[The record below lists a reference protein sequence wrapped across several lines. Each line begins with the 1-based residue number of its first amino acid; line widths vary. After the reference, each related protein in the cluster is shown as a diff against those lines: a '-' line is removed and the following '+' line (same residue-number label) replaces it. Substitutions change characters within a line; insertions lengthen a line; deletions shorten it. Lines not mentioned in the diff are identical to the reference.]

1 MNKKL
6 QDELI
11 NFMFLR
17 RPDGSLDVMACLK
30 LWFGKSTATDIEIRT
45 RFGEHVKLA
54 LEGRYAHWRWS
65 PRGCVALMILLD
77 QFPRNIYR
85 HTVDMYAGDAPGRA
99 IVDVGHDWLKV
110 LRPEECLFVPCLIL
124 THQENVKDQQ
134 ACMRFWNK
142 LEPHLP
148 TELHIFRTIFE
159 EHLRIVDLCGNFPHR
174 DHYYGRTTS
183 AVGQK
188 LMDNPGV
195 RFDLPLIAEGGH
207 VRFGHD
213 SKKLWDATEAT
224 FDVVERLDAFVK
236 HKVQRKNTIITD
248 WLTPE
253 KAAECREAF
262 RKFDKDGNGFLD
274 MAELVE
280 VLTATHHTYTRAELQ
295 AAVDTISG
303 KTGSTGLTFE
313 EFSALL
319 QIKMAADMQNRLRAR
334 FQLFDTDNSGDI
346 SYDELR
352 HCLTDLDHLLTTAEL
367 DEMMKRCDADGDGI
381 ITYEEF
387 VAMVPEMMSPE
398 AGGAD
403 QGVWE
408 IVSPVE
414 KSREVGLGLVD
425 VKMAE
430 RVEVRVEE
438 IVE

>member
-1 MNKKL
+1 
-6 QDELI
+6 
-11 NFMFLR
+11 
-17 RPDGSLDVMACLK
+17 
-30 LWFGKSTATDIEIRT
+30 
-45 RFGEHVKLA
+45 
-54 LEGRYAHWRWS
+54 
-65 PRGCVALMILLD
+65 MILVD

-99 IVDVGHDWLKV
+99 IVDVGHDWLKE
-110 LRPEECLFVPCLIL
+110 LKPEECLFVPCLIL
-124 THQENVKDQQ
+124 THRENVADQQ

-236 HKVQRKNTIITD
+236 NRVQRKNTLITD

-262 RKFDKDGNGFLD
+262 RKFDKDGNGFLE
-274 MAELVE
+274 MSELLE
-280 VLTATHHTYTRAELQ
+280 VLAATHRSYTQVELQ
-295 AAVDTISG
+295 AAIDLISG
-303 KTGSTGLTFE
+303 KKNSPGLTFE

-319 QIKMAADMQNRLRAR
+319 QVKLAADTQNRLRAR

-346 SYDELR
+346 SYEELK
-352 HCLTDLDHLLTTAEL
+352 HCLTDMDSLLTTAEL
-367 DEMMKRCDADGDGI
+367 DEMMKRCDVDGDGR

-387 VAMVPEMMSPE
+387 VAMVP
-398 AGGAD
+398 A
-403 QGVWE
+403 V
-408 IVSPVE
+408 VSPVPSSSDSSLWE
-414 KSREVGLGLVD
+414 IMSPVERSKEVAFGWTD
-425 VKMAE
+425 VKQANIEVSVAE
-430 RVEVRVEE
+430 IIE
-438 IVE
+438 

>member
-1 MNKKL
+1 MNKEL
-6 QDELI
+6 QNELI

-17 RPDGSLDVMACLK
+17 REDGSLDVMACLK

-77 QFPRNIYR
+77 QFPRNMYR
-85 HTVDMYAGDAPGRA
+85 HQVDMYAGDAPGRA
-99 IVDVGHDWLKV
+99 IVDAGHDWLKV
-110 LRPEECLFVPCLIL
+110 LKPEECLFVPCLIL

-134 ACMRFWNK
+134 ACMRFWSK

-174 DHYYGRTTS
+174 DHYYGRKTS
-183 AVGQK
+183 AIGQK
-188 LMDNPGV
+188 LMDTPGV

-236 HKVQRKNTIITD
+236 NKVKRKNTIITD

-274 MAELVE
+274 MNELVE
-280 VLTATHHTYTRAELQ
+280 VLTATHRTYTKDELQ
-295 AAVDTISG
+295 SAVDAISG
-303 KTGSTGLTFE
+303 KVGSKGLTFE

-334 FQLFDTDNSGDI
+334 FQLFDADNSGDI
-346 SYDELR
+346 SYEELR
-352 HCLTDLDHLLTTAEL
+352 HCLTGLDSLLTTAEL
-367 DEMMKRCDADGDGI
+367 DEMMKKCDANGDGI

-387 VAMVPEMMSPE
+387 VAMVPAMMSPV
-398 AGGAD
+398 AGQAD
-403 QGVWE
+403 QSLWE
-408 IVSPVE
+408 IMSPVE
-414 KSREVGLGLVD
+414 KSSEAVFAWSEV
-425 VKMAE
+425 KTPAKI
-430 RVEVRVEE
+430 EVRVEE
-438 IVE
+438 IVG

>member
-1 MNKKL
+1 MNRDL
-6 QDELI
+6 QNELI

-45 RFGEHVKLA
+45 RFGEHVRLA

-99 IVDVGHDWLKV
+99 IVDAGHDWLSV
-110 LRPEECLFVPCLIL
+110 LKPEECLFVPCLIL
-124 THQENVKDQQ
+124 THQENVQDQQ
-134 ACMRFWNK
+134 ACMRFWSK

-174 DHYYGRTTS
+174 DHYYGRTTT
-183 AVGQK
+183 AVGQTF
-188 LMDNPGV
+188 MDNPGV

-236 HKVQRKNTIITD
+236 NKVKRKNTLVTD

-274 MAELVE
+274 MEELLE
-280 VLTATHHTYTRAELQ
+280 VLAATHRTYTKTELQ
-295 AAVDTISG
+295 NVVDTITG
-303 KTGSTGLTFE
+303 KVNSTGLTFE

-319 QIKMAADMQNRLRAR
+319 QIKMTADMQNRLRAR

-352 HCLTDLDHLLTTAEL
+352 SCLTDLDDLLTTAEL
-367 DEMMKRCDADGDGI
+367 DEMMKKCDANGDGI

-387 VAMVPEMMSPE
+387 VAMVPSVVSPTLSE
-398 AGGAD
+398 AD
-403 QGVWE
+403 QSLWE
-408 IVSPVE
+408 IMSPVE
-414 KSREVGLGLVD
+414 PSKKAAFSWGD
-425 VKMAE
+425 VKVPA
-430 RVEVRVEE
+430 RVEVSVRE
-438 IVE
+438 IAA